1 ELDATPLDLFSP
13 ICHSSAE
20 PSPTR
25 ITRAIDDLRVCE
37 KSGLNLEI
45 AGRCTQKLVGTDSL
59 ILASQWAWKE
69 NPNGAFVNWH
79 PHVSCKAFN
88 APSNF

>member
-1 ELDATPLDLFSP
+1 MYRSES
-13 ICHSSAE
+13 
-20 PSPTR
+20 PSPSVSSGE
-25 ITRAIDDLRVCE
+25 LVPCE
-37 KSGLNLEI
+37 LNLEI